1 MRLLI
6 VEDEQGMAEGL
17 RALLGKQG
25 YVTDLAVDGDS
36 GLDNGLT
43 GLYDLIILDIMLP
56 GRDGLS
62 VLKELRR
69 DGVETPVL
77 MLTARSSVADRIQ
90 GLDHGADDYLTKP
103 FDTGE
108 FLARVRA
115 LTRRNGVPLE
125 EEPSFGDIRLDRRKL
140 ELCRGS
146 ERLRLGPK
154 EFQVME
160 CLLMNKNQIVPRSLL
175 CEKVW
180 GLLSEAEYNNVEV
193 YISFLRKKLRAL
205 HSNVQILSI
214 RNAGYHLE
222 VQPWSASCKG
232 RSF

>member
-17 RALLGKQG
+17 QGLLEKQG
-25 YVTDLAVDGDS
+25 YATDLAFDGDS

-140 ELCRGS
+140 ELCRGN

-160 CLLMNKNQIVPRSLL
+160 CLLLNKNQIVPRALL

-222 VQPWSASCKG
+222 VQP
-232 RSF
+232 

>member
-17 RALLGKQG
+17 QGLLEKQG
-25 YVTDLAVDGDS
+25 YATDLAFDGDS

-69 DGVETPVL
+69 AGVETPVL

-140 ELCRGS
+140 ELYRGN

-160 CLLMNKNQIVPRSLL
+160 CLLLNKNQIIPRALL

-222 VQPWSASCKG
+222 VQP
-232 RSF
+232 

>member
-17 RALLGKQG
+17 RALLEKQG
-25 YVTDLAVDGDS
+25 YVTDLAFDGDS

-56 GRDGLS
+56 KRDGLS
-62 VLKELRR
+62 VLEELRR
-69 DGVETPVL
+69 GGIETPVM
-77 MLTARSSVADRIQ
+77 MLTARSSVTDRIQ

-108 FLARVRA
+108 FLARIRA
-115 LTRRNGVPLE
+115 LTRRNGMPLE
-125 EEPSFGDIRLDRRKL
+125 DEPSFGDIRLDRRKL
-140 ELCRGS
+140 ALCRGG
-146 ERLRLGPK
+146 ERIRLGPK

-160 CLLMNKNQIVPRSLL
+160 CLLFNKNQIVPRNLL

-180 GLLSEAEYNNVEV
+180 GLLSDAEYNNVEV

-222 VQPWSASCKG
+222 VQP
-232 RSF
+232 

>member
-17 RALLGKQG
+17 QGLLEKQG
-25 YVTDLAVDGDS
+25 YATDLAFDGDS

-115 LTRRNGVPLE
+115 LTRRNGMPLE
-125 EEPSFGDIRLDRRKL
+125 DDPSFGDIRLDRRKL

-222 VQPWSASCKG
+222 VQP
-232 RSF
+232 

>member
-6 VEDEQGMAEGL
+6 VEDERAMAEGL
-17 RALLGKQG
+17 CALLERQG
-25 YVTDLAVDGDS
+25 YAADPVFDGVS
-36 GLDNGLT
+36 GLDCAMS
-43 GLYDLIILDIMLP
+43 GLYDLIVLDIMLP
-56 GRDGLS
+56 KMDGLE
-62 VLKELRR
+62 VLTRLRNAR
-69 DGVETPVL
+69 VETPVL
-77 MLTARSSVADRIQ
+77 MLTARSSVEDRIR

-115 LTRRNGVPLE
+115 LTRRKDVPLE
-125 EEPSFGDIRLDRRKL
+125 EELAFGDIRLDRRRL
-140 ELCRGS
+140 ELCRGE

-160 CLLMNKNQIVPRSLL
+160 CLLMNKNQIVSRNLL

-180 GLLSEAEYNNVEV
+180 GLLNESEYNNVEV

-205 HSNVQILSI
+205 HSDVQIRTL
-214 RNAGYHLE
+214 RNAGYFLE
-222 VQPWSASCKG
+222 VQK
-232 RSF
+232 

>member
-17 RALLGKQG
+17 QALLEKQG
-25 YVTDLAVDGDS
+25 YITVLALDGDS
-36 GLDNGLT
+36 GLDNALT

-62 VLKELRR
+62 VLRELRR
-69 DGVETPVL
+69 GGIDTPVM

-140 ELCRGS
+140 ELCRGN

-160 CLLMNKNQIVPRSLL
+160 CLLLNKNQIIPRALL

-222 VQPWSASCKG
+222 VQP
-232 RSF
+232 

>member
-17 RALLGKQG
+17 QGLLEKQG
-25 YVTDLAVDGDS
+25 YATDLAFDGDS

-140 ELCRGS
+140 ELCRGN

-160 CLLMNKNQIVPRSLL
+160 CLLLNKNQIIPRALL

-214 RNAGYHLE
+214 RNAGYHIE
-222 VQPWSASCKG
+222 VQP
-232 RSF
+232 

>member
-1 MRLLI
+1 MRRLI

-17 RALLGKQG
+17 QGLLEKQG
-25 YVTDLAVDGDS
+25 YATDLAFDGDS

-69 DGVETPVL
+69 AGVETPVL

-140 ELCRGS
+140 ELCRGN

-160 CLLMNKNQIVPRSLL
+160 CLLLNKNQIVPRALL

-222 VQPWSASCKG
+222 VQP
-232 RSF
+232 

>member
-17 RALLGKQG
+17 QGLLEKQG
-25 YVTDLAVDGDS
+25 YATDLAFDGDS

-90 GLDHGADDYLTKP
+90 GLDHSADDYLTKP

-140 ELCRGS
+140 ELCRGN

-160 CLLMNKNQIVPRSLL
+160 CLLLNKNQIIPRALL

-193 YISFLRKKLRAL
+193 HISFLRKKLRAL

-222 VQPWSASCKG
+222 VQP
-232 RSF
+232 

>member
-17 RALLGKQG
+17 RALLEKQG
-25 YVTDLAVDGDS
+25 YVTDLAFDGDS

-56 GRDGLS
+56 KRDGLS
-62 VLKELRR
+62 VLEELRR
-69 DGVETPVL
+69 GGIETPVM

-125 EEPSFGDIRLDRRKL
+125 EEPSCGDIRLDRRKL
-140 ELCRGS
+140 ELCRGN

-160 CLLMNKNQIVPRSLL
+160 CLLLNKNQIIPRALL

-222 VQPWSASCKG
+222 VQP
-232 RSF
+232 

>member
-1 MRLLI
+1 MKKILVL
-6 VEDEQGMAEGL
+6 EDEASIRGFIVINLRRAGYDVIEAETGEEALERL
-17 RALLGKQG
+17 RANPDTKVAL
-25 YVTDLAVDGDS
+25 
-36 GLDNGLT
+36 
-43 GLYDLIILDIMLP
+43 LDIMLP

-69 DGVETPVL
+69 AGVETPVL

-140 ELCRGS
+140 ELCRGN

-160 CLLMNKNQIVPRSLL
+160 CLLLNKNQIIPRALL

-214 RNAGYHLE
+214 RYAGYHLE
-222 VQPWSASCKG
+222 VQP
-232 RSF
+232 

>member
-17 RALLGKQG
+17 QGLLEKQG
-25 YVTDLAVDGDS
+25 YATDLAFDGDS

-140 ELCRGS
+140 ELCRGN

-160 CLLMNKNQIVPRSLL
+160 CLLLNKNQIIPRALL

-214 RNAGYHLE
+214 RNTGYHLE
-222 VQPWSASCKG
+222 VQP
-232 RSF
+232 

>member
-1 MRLLI
+1 MD
-6 VEDEQGMAEGL
+6 DERGMAEGL
-17 RALLGKQG
+17 RALLEKQG
-25 YVTDLAVDGDS
+25 YVTDLAFDGDS

-56 GRDGLS
+56 KRDGLS
-62 VLKELRR
+62 VLEELRR
-69 DGVETPVL
+69 GGIDTPGR

-108 FLARVRA
+108 FLARIRA
-115 LTRRNGVPLE
+115 LTRRNGMPLE
-125 EEPSFGDIRLDRRKL
+125 DEPSFGDIRLDRRKL

-222 VQPWSASCKG
+222 VQP
-232 RSF
+232 

>member
-17 RALLGKQG
+17 QGLLEKQG
-25 YVTDLAVDGDS
+25 YATDLAFDGDS

-43 GLYDLIILDIMLP
+43 GLYDLIIPDIMRP
-56 GRDGLS
+56 GRAGLS

-140 ELCRGS
+140 ELCRGN

-160 CLLMNKNQIVPRSLL
+160 CLLLNKNQIIPRALL

-193 YISFLRKKLRAL
+193 YSSFLRKKLRAL

-222 VQPWSASCKG
+222 VQP
-232 RSF
+232 

>member
-6 VEDEQGMAEGL
+6 VEDEQGMAAGL
-17 RALLGKQG
+17 QGLLEKQG
-25 YVTDLAVDGDS
+25 YATDLAFDGDS

-140 ELCRGS
+140 ELCRGN

-160 CLLMNKNQIVPRSLL
+160 CLLLNKNQIIPRALL

-222 VQPWSASCKG
+222 VQP
-232 RSF
+232 

>member
-17 RALLGKQG
+17 RALLEKQG
-25 YVTDLAVDGDS
+25 YITDLAFDGDS
-36 GLDNGLT
+36 GLDNALT

-62 VLKELRR
+62 VLRELRR
-69 DGVETPVL
+69 GGIDTPVM

-115 LTRRNGVPLE
+115 LTRRNGMPLE
-125 EEPSFGDIRLDRRKL
+125 DAPSFGDIRLDRRKL

-193 YISFLRKKLRAL
+193 YISFLRRKLRAL
-205 HSNVQILSI
+205 HSKVQIRSM
-214 RNAGYHLE
+214 RNAGYYLE
-222 VQPWSASCKG
+222 VQE
-232 RSF
+232 

>member
-17 RALLGKQG
+17 RALLEKQG
-25 YVTDLAVDGDS
+25 YITDLAFEGDS
-36 GLDNGLT
+36 GLDNALT

-62 VLKELRR
+62 VLRELRR
-69 DGVETPVL
+69 GGIDTPVM

-140 ELCRGS
+140 ELCRGN

-160 CLLMNKNQIVPRSLL
+160 CLLLNKNQIIPRALL

-222 VQPWSASCKG
+222 VQP
-232 RSF
+232 

>member
-17 RALLGKQG
+17 RALLEKQG
-25 YVTDLAVDGDS
+25 YVTDLAFDGDS

-56 GRDGLS
+56 KREGLS
-62 VLKELRR
+62 VLEELRR
-69 DGVETPVL
+69 GGIETPVM
-77 MLTARSSVADRIQ
+77 MLTARSSVTDRIQ

-103 FDTGE
+103 FDTGPS
-108 FLARVRA
+108 LASVRA
-115 LTRRNGVPLE
+115 LTRRNGMPME
-125 EEPSFGDIRLDRRKL
+125 DERSFGDIRLDRRKL

-222 VQPWSASCKG
+222 VQP
-232 RSF
+232 

>member
-1 MRLLI
+1 MRILI
-6 VEDEQGMAEGL
+6 VEDEQGMAQGL
-17 RALLGKQG
+17 RGLLEKQG
-25 YVTDLAVDGDS
+25 YAADLAPDGVS
-36 GLDNGLT
+36 GLDHGLT
-43 GLYDLIILDIMLP
+43 GLYDLLVLDIMLP
-56 GRDGLS
+56 GMDGLA
-62 VLKELRR
+62 VLSALRQ
-69 DGVETPVL
+69 GGIETPVL
-77 MLTARSSVADRIQ
+77 MLTARSSVEDRIR

-115 LTRRNGVPLE
+115 LTRRKDLPLE
-125 EEPSFGDIRLDRRKL
+125 GELSFGDLSLDRRMM
-140 ELCRGS
+140 ELCRGT

-160 CLLMNKNQIVPRSLL
+160 CLLVNKNQIVPRALL

-193 YISFLRKKLRAL
+193 YLSFLRKKLRAL
-205 HSNVQILSI
+205 HSVVQIQSL

-222 VQPWSASCKG
+222 VQE
-232 RSF
+232 

>member
-17 RALLGKQG
+17 QGLLEKQG
-25 YVTDLAVDGDS
+25 YATDLAFDGDS

-140 ELCRGS
+140 ELCRGN

-160 CLLMNKNQIVPRSLL
+160 CLLLNKNQIIPRALL

-180 GLLSEAEYNNVEV
+180 GLLSEAEDNNVEV

-222 VQPWSASCKG
+222 VQP
-232 RSF
+232 

>member
-17 RALLGKQG
+17 QGLLEKQG
-25 YVTDLAVDGDS
+25 YATDLAFDGDS

-62 VLKELRR
+62 VQKELRR

-140 ELCRGS
+140 ELCRGN

-160 CLLMNKNQIVPRSLL
+160 CLLLNKNQIIPRALL

-222 VQPWSASCKG
+222 VQP
-232 RSF
+232 

>member
-17 RALLGKQG
+17 RALLEKQG
-25 YVTDLAVDGDS
+25 YVTDLAFDGDS

-56 GRDGLS
+56 KLDGLS
-62 VLKELRR
+62 VLEKLRQ
-69 DGVETPVL
+69 GGIETPVM

-90 GLDHGADDYLTKP
+90 GLDPGADDYLTKP

-115 LTRRNGVPLE
+115 LTRRNGMPLE
-125 EEPSFGDIRLDRRKL
+125 DDPSFGDIRLDRRKL

-222 VQPWSASCKG
+222 VQP
-232 RSF
+232 

>member
-17 RALLGKQG
+17 RALLEKQG
-25 YVTDLAVDGDS
+25 YITDLAFDGDS
-36 GLDNGLT
+36 GLDNALT

-56 GRDGLS
+56 RRDGLS
-62 VLKELRR
+62 VLRELRR
-69 DGVETPVL
+69 GGIDTPVM

-115 LTRRNGVPLE
+115 LTRRNGMPLE
-125 EEPSFGDIRLDRRKL
+125 DAPSFGDIRLDRRKL
-140 ELCRGS
+140 ELCRGC

-160 CLLMNKNQIVPRSLL
+160 CLLMHKNQIVPRALL

-222 VQPWSASCKG
+222 VQP
-232 RSF
+232 

>member
-17 RALLGKQG
+17 QGLLEKQG
-25 YVTDLAVDGDS
+25 YATDLAFDGDS

-140 ELCRGS
+140 ELCRGN

-160 CLLMNKNQIVPRSLL
+160 CLLLNKNQIIPRALL

-222 VQPWSASCKG
+222 VQP
-232 RSF
+232 

>member
-17 RALLGKQG
+17 QGLLEKQG
-25 YVTDLAVDGDS
+25 YATDLAFDGDS

-140 ELCRGS
+140 ELCRGN

-160 CLLMNKNQIVPRSLL
+160 CLLLNKNQIIPRALL

-214 RNAGYHLE
+214 RSAGYHLE
-222 VQPWSASCKG
+222 VQP
-232 RSF
+232 

>member
-17 RALLGKQG
+17 RALLEKQG
-25 YVTDLAVDGDS
+25 YVTDLAFDGDS

-56 GRDGLS
+56 KRDGLS
-62 VLKELRR
+62 VLEELRR
-69 DGVETPVL
+69 GGIETPVM

-108 FLARVRA
+108 VLARVRA
-115 LTRRNGVPLE
+115 VTRRNGMPLE
-125 EEPSFGDIRLDRRKL
+125 AERSFGDIRLDRRKL

-193 YISFLRKKLRAL
+193 YLSFLRKKLRAL

-222 VQPWSASCKG
+222 VQP
-232 RSF
+232 

>member
-17 RALLGKQG
+17 QGLLEKQG
-25 YVTDLAVDGDS
+25 YATDLAFDGDS

-115 LTRRNGVPLE
+115 LTRRNGVTLE

-140 ELCRGS
+140 ELCRGN

-160 CLLMNKNQIVPRSLL
+160 CLLLNKNQIIPRALL

-222 VQPWSASCKG
+222 VQP
-232 RSF
+232 

>member
-17 RALLGKQG
+17 RALLEKQG
-25 YVTDLAVDGDS
+25 YVTDLAFDGDS

-56 GRDGLS
+56 KRDGLS
-62 VLKELRR
+62 VLEELRR
-69 DGVETPVL
+69 GGIETPVM
-77 MLTARSSVADRIQ
+77 MLTARSSVPDRIQ

-103 FDTGE
+103 FDTRE

-115 LTRRNGVPLE
+115 LTRRNGMPLE
-125 EEPSFGDIRLDRRKL
+125 DAPSFGDIRLDRRKL

-180 GLLSEAEYNNVEV
+180 GLLSEAEYNTVEV

-222 VQPWSASCKG
+222 VQP
-232 RSF
+232 

>member
-17 RALLGKQG
+17 RALLEKQG
-25 YVTDLAVDGDS
+25 YVTDLAFDGDS

-56 GRDGLS
+56 KRDGLS
-62 VLKELRR
+62 VLEELRR
-69 DGVETPVL
+69 GGIETPVM
-77 MLTARSSVADRIQ
+77 MLTARSSVPDRIQ

-115 LTRRNGVPLE
+115 LTRRNGMPLE
-125 EEPSFGDIRLDRRKL
+125 DAPSFGDIRLDRRKL

-160 CLLMNKNQIVPRSLL
+160 CLLMNKNQIGPRPLL

-222 VQPWSASCKG
+222 VQP
-232 RSF
+232 

>member
-17 RALLGKQG
+17 RALLEKQG
-25 YVTDLAVDGDS
+25 YVTDLAFDGDS

-56 GRDGLS
+56 KRDGLS
-62 VLKELRR
+62 VLEKLRQ
-69 DGVETPVL
+69 GGIETPVM
-77 MLTARSSVADRIQ
+77 MLTARSSVTDRIQ

-115 LTRRNGVPLE
+115 LTRRNGIPLE
-125 EEPSFGDIRLDRRKL
+125 DDPSFGDIRLDRRKL

-160 CLLMNKNQIVPRSLL
+160 CLLINKNQIVPRSLL

-222 VQPWSASCKG
+222 VQP
-232 RSF
+232 

>member
-17 RALLGKQG
+17 RALLQKQG
-25 YVTDLAVDGDS
+25 YITDLAFDGDS
-36 GLDNGLT
+36 GLDNALT

-56 GRDGLS
+56 KRDGLS
-62 VLKELRR
+62 VLRELRR
-69 DGVETPVL
+69 GGIDTPVM

-115 LTRRNGVPLE
+115 LTRRNGMPLE
-125 EEPSFGDIRLDRRKL
+125 DEPSFGDIRLDRRKL

-222 VQPWSASCKG
+222 VQP
-232 RSF
+232 